1 MCFDID
7 SFFFTIPLSD
17 TQTHRKGAEWE
28 FGASFCVVKLYC
40 NLGPGC
46 HGNWLYELAWGVDCR
61 VGGGGGHHFQKSVCV
76 CKSSSVYNY
85 GERERVYISI
95 KKLQKKER
103 EGERKKMNCCF

>member
-1 MCFDID
+1 MTWIL
-7 SFFFTIPLSD
+7 FFTIPLSD

-61 VGGGGGHHFQKSVCV
+61 VGVGGTIFKKVCV
-76 CKSSSVYNY
+76 SANLPLFIIM
-85 GERERVYISI
+85 GRVYISI
-95 KKLQKKER
+95 KKLQKTER
-103 EGERKKMNCCF
+103 EGERKK